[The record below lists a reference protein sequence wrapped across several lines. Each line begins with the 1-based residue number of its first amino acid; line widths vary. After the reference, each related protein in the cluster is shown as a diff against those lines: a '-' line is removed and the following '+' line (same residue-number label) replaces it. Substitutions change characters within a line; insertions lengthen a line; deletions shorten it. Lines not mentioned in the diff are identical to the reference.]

1 MAVDDIGAKPV
12 LAIGLIASP
21 FTGSS
26 NVAYLAI
33 GMQLSP
39 FSHVYARLYQS
50 SKWKAFIGSQCPS

>member
-21 FTGSS
+21 FTGPS

-33 GMQLSP
+33 GMQLS
-39 FSHVYARLYQS
+39 L
-50 SKWKAFIGSQCPS
+50 